1 MTKYQL
7 KDQRV
12 QKFLTDLLG
21 KREVDS
27 VMGRL
32 VDGDLAAF
40 CVNVEFDDGE
50 FVDSID
56 KSDVLVDMKAVIF
69 DIDGTLAVASH
80 RRRFLEKSPKDWNS
94 FYEGMD
100 KDEVIEPVEFLLMCI
115 KNAIYFRELPVEI
128 IFCTG
133 RPERYREITEQWL
146 SQKLDIY
153 NHRILMRKEGDF
165 RADDIVKQEMFDQ
178 LKAEG
183 FEVFLVFDDRQRV
196 VDMWRRN
203 GIQCCQVAP
212 GDF

>member
-1 MTKYQL
+1 MTRYKL
-7 KDQRV
+7 KDERV

-27 VMGRL
+27 IMERL
-32 VDGDLAAF
+32 VAGEVAGF
-40 CVNVEFDDGE
+40 CFNVEFDDGE

-69 DIDGTLAVASH
+69 DIDGTLADASH
-80 RRRFLEKSPKDWNS
+80 RRHFLEKSPKDWNS

-100 KDEVIEPVEFLLMCI
+100 KDDAIEPVEFLLMCI
-115 KNAIYFRELPVEI
+115 KDAIHFRELPVEI

-133 RPERYREITEQWL
+133 RPERYREITERWL
-146 SQKLDIY
+146 EQKLDIY

-165 RADDIVKQEMFDQ
+165 RADDIVKQEMLDQ

-183 FEVFLVFDDRQRV
+183 FDVFLVFDDRQRV
-196 VDMWRRN
+196 VDMWRRA

>member
-1 MTKYQL
+1 MTKYRL

-27 VMGRL
+27 IMGRL

-69 DIDGTLAVASH
+69 DIDGTLADASH

-100 KDEVIEPVEFLLMCI
+100 EDEVIEPVEFLLMCI

-165 RADDIVKQEMFDQ
+165 RADDIVKQEMLDQ

>member
-1 MTKYQL
+1 MTRYKL
-7 KDQRV
+7 KDKRV

-27 VMGRL
+27 IMKRL
-32 VDGDLAAF
+32 VDGEVAGF
-40 CVNVEFDDGE
+40 CFNIELDDGE

-56 KSDVLVDMKAVIF
+56 KSDVLVDMKAVVF
-69 DIDGTLAVASH
+69 DIDGTLADAS
-80 RRRFLEKSPKDWNS
+80 RRRHFLDKSPKDWDA
-94 FYEGMD
+94 FYAGMGD
-100 KDEVIEPVEFLLMCI
+100 DDVIEPVEFILLCI
-115 KNAIYFRELPVEI
+115 NNATLQQNFPVEI

-133 RPERYREITEQWL
+133 RPERYRELTERWL
-146 SQKLDIY
+146 EQKLDIY

-165 RADDIVKQEMFDQ
+165 RADDIVKQEMLDQ